1 MRTLR
6 KIFYPP
12 SSNYDTFQEKYKFT
26 LVWKIFS
33 FLTPFFFTLSITHL
47 SIGNNSFKTT
57 GLAFIMST
65 IVLTSLKLTKKF
77 NIAVVSV
84 FVIGTAINQYTVFTA
99 LNVERIVDLLWM
111 LSVSVFVFY
120 MFGHKYG
127 IGSMAINILGLIGAI
142 LYVPKETVILTIQN
156 QTTNIEIAHTINI
169 IVSTIITGYFIK
181 KIIEYS
187 NYNEEKLKAAN
198 TDLVQQR
205 DEKTVMLQE
214 IHHRVKNNLQIV
226 SSLLRLQ
233 SSQLEDEEMVIQ
245 FKEAINRVSSM
256 ALIHE
261 KMYQTDDLSNVDI
274 KNYLDS
280 LIKDIIRTYS
290 FKSHI
295 SIKIESNI
303 YNFSLDS
310 LVPLALIFN
319 ELITNSIKHA
329 FKKKSEGSIT
339 ILIHKESDT
348 KTYITYKDNGI
359 GFNTI
364 QKENFGTILI
374 ETFSE
379 QLDGEYSIKTEKD
392 NGVEYQFVFKDL
404 K

>member
-1 MRTLR
+1 MRTFR

-12 SSNYDTFQEKYKFT
+12 SSKYNTFQKKYRFT

-33 FLTPFFFTLSITHL
+33 FLTPFFFTLSTTHL
-47 SIGNNSFKTT
+47 LIGSKSFKTT
-57 GLAFIMST
+57 TLALIMST
-65 IVLTSLKLTKKF
+65 IVLISLKLTKKY
-77 NIAVVSV
+77 NIAVLAV
-84 FVIGTAINQYTVFTA
+84 FIIGTAINQYTVYTA

-120 MFGHKYG
+120 MFGYRYG
-127 IGSMAINILGLIGAI
+127 IGSMAINIIGLIGAI
-142 LYVPKETVILTIQN
+142 FYVPKQVVIETIQN
-156 QTTNIEIAHTINI
+156 QTVNIEIAHTINI
-169 IVSTIITGYFIK
+169 IVSTVITVYFIK
-181 KIIEYS
+181 KIIDYS
-187 NYNEEKLKAAN
+187 NYNEKKLKEAN
-198 TDLVQQR
+198 IDLLQER
-205 DEKTVMLQE
+205 DEKIVMLQE

-233 SSQLEDEEMVIQ
+233 ASQLNNEEMETQ

-261 KMYQTDDLSNVDI
+261 KMYQTDDLSNVNI

-280 LIKDIIRTYS
+280 LIKEIIRTYS

-295 SIKIESNI
+295 SIRIESNI

-329 FKKKSEGSIT
+329 FKENSNGIIT
-339 ILIHKESDT
+339 ILIKKESDR
-348 KTYITYKDNGI
+348 KTIINYSDNGI
-359 GFNTI
+359 GF
-364 QKENFGTILI
+364 KEMSSENFGSILI

-379 QLDGEYSIKTEKD
+379 QLDGEFTINSNTGK
-392 NGVEYQFVFKDL
+392 GAEYNFIFKDL

>member
-1 MRTLR
+1 M
-6 KIFYPP
+6 
-12 SSNYDTFQEKYKFT
+12 
-26 LVWKIFS
+26 WKIFS
-33 FLTPFFFTLSITHL
+33 ILTPFFFILSSVHFL
-47 SIGNNSFKTT
+47 LGGKSFKTT
-57 GLAFIMST
+57 ALAFLMSLL
-65 IVLTSLKLTKKF
+65 VLISLKFSKKY
-77 NIAVVSV
+77 NISVIAV
-84 FVIGTAINQYTVFTA
+84 FIIGTAINQYTMYTA

-120 MFGHKYG
+120 MFGSRYG
-127 IGSMAINILGLIGAI
+127 IGSMAINFVGLIGAI
-142 LYVPKETVILTIQN
+142 LYVPKEVIIETIQN
-156 QTTNIEIAHTINI
+156 QTLNVELAHIINI
-169 IVSTIITGYFIK
+169 IVSTVITGYFIK

-187 NYNEEKLKAAN
+187 NYNEEKLKEAN
-198 TDLVQQR
+198 IDLLQQR
-205 DEKTVMLQE
+205 DEKIVMLQE

-233 SSQLEDEEMVIQ
+233 SSQLDNEEMVTQ
-245 FKEAINRVSSM
+245 FREAINRVSSM

-274 KNYLDS
+274 KNYLNS

-295 SIKIESNI
+295 SIDIQSNI

-329 FKKKSEGSIT
+329 FNESSDGKIT
-339 ILIHKESDT
+339 ILIQKESES
-348 KTYITYKDNGI
+348 KTTITYKDNGQ
-359 GFNTI
+359 GFNEIPT
-364 QKENFGTILI
+364 ENFGSVLI

-379 QLDGEYSIKTEKD
+379 QLDGEYSIKDTKGI
-392 NGVEYQFVFKDL
+392 GVEYYFVFKNL